1 MTSFLFQFQFSQK
14 ISHFSIAKFT
24 KILRQHT
31 CFFVPKKC
39 LILGP
44 VLSFLDQIFVMW
56 RCSMPFFSHFLFT
69 ICWHSWSVWMLHTCW
84 TFAKFASWS
93 LSYQSLF
100 FVFFL
105 ELNPWS
111 LSYQV
116 CFCFLSVIFQLL
128 SYQNLFVVLEL
139 TQSSP
144 RSLSYQVSVLQKS
157 ALLKFVP
164 QSLSY
169 WVLWLLSKCDIQ

>member
-14 ISHFSIAKFT
+14 ISQFSISKFT

-44 VLSFLDQIFVMW
+44 VLSLLDQIFVMW
-56 RCSMPFFSHFLFT
+56 RCSMPFFIHHMLTFL
-69 ICWHSWSVWMLHTCW
+69 ICLDAAYLLNFCKVCQLVFIRVC
-84 TFAKFASWS
+84 F
-93 LSYQSLF
+93 LS
-100 FVFFL
+100 VFFL

-116 CFCFLSVIFQLL
+116 SFCFLSVIFQLL
-128 SYQNLFVVLEL
+128 SYQNLFVVLGL

-169 WVLWLLSKCDIQ
+169 WVLWLLSKCCIQ